1 MARVSEQLR
10 AAIEASTMSRYRIS
24 QLTGVDQ
31 AVLSKFMA
39 GTIRLSQQSIDAISE
54 VLELE
59 LVAKRKRRSTKA
71 PTGERKPKSR

>member
-1 MARVSEQLR
+1 MARVSDQLR
-10 AAIEASTMSRYRIS
+10 AAIKASAMSRYRIS

-39 GTIRLSQQSIDAISE
+39 GTVRLSQQSIDAICE

-59 LVAKRKRRSTKA
+59 LTGKRKRQAKKA
-71 PTGERKPKSR
+71 ATRERNPEKR